1 MNFVA
6 VTQSLAS
13 LALLSGVAGLALL
26 LALAVPASRRA
37 LAARI
42 EGEERGLVGLAAAV
56 ALVASA
62 GSLYYSEVVGFV
74 PCVLCWY
81 QRIAMYPIVLVLGVG
96 AIRKDPNAWAY
107 GLPLSVVGLAIALY
121 HVTIQFRPALDVGAC
136 GTGVPCTG
144 RYLAIFGFVS
154 IPVMAAG
161 GFLLISGLLLT
172 AWAGHRR
179 GGDDDGPAA
188 GLPAPDGVS

>member
-1 MNFVA
+1 MSFVA

-13 LALLSGVAGLALL
+13 LALLSGLAGLALL
-26 LALAVPASRRA
+26 FAVAVPASRRA
-37 LAARI
+37 LAERV
-42 EGEERGLVGLAAAV
+42 EGGERGLVGFAAAV
-56 ALVASA
+56 ALVATA

-74 PCVLCWY
+74 PCILCWY
-81 QRIAMYPIVLVLGVG
+81 QRIAMYPLVLVLGVG
-96 AIRKDPNAWAY
+96 VLRKDVNAWSY

-136 GTGVPCTG
+136 GTGVPCTA

-154 IPVMAAG
+154 LPVMAAG

-172 AWAGHRR
+172 ARAGYRR
-179 GGDDDGPAA
+179 SGEAGGPAA
-188 GLPAPDGVS
+188 GLPDVDGVS